1 MTTNK
6 VLMSKEAEND
16 LRNIFS
22 YVSFHDSKERA
33 LTLLENLQESCAKL
47 EEFPN
52 RGHIP
57 NELKRFSIN
66 EYLEIF
72 YKPYRIIYEINNH
85 TIYVHCI
92 INGRRDVESVLRQ
105 RLITS

>member
-1 MTTNK
+1 MTTYQ
-6 VLMSKEAEND
+6 VLMSEAAEND

-22 YVSFHDSKERA
+22 YVAFHDSKERA

-57 NELKRFSIN
+57 NELKRFLIH

-72 YKPYRIIYEINNH
+72 YKPYRIIYEISNH

-92 INGRRDVESVLRQ
+92 IDGRRDVESVLRQ
-105 RLITS
+105 RLLTS